1 MALQPISQSGFIRGM
16 NASTSHTLQPK
27 GSVARLSNMLLTHRG
42 SLVTCHGSELVFSPL
57 GTNQFFSIGA
67 YQPTVSSVYVTGLG
81 QTTGRQGVAP
91 VIGGSSAIY
100 AGVGGVVAVRVNPT
114 SGVFGSYGTTTYTT
128 GGNHNITVVG
138 TLVNITSF
146 ADSSFN
152 GNFIILTIPATNQF
166 TVTQIGPNAS
176 STGGSVSTGLL
187 NPATTYFYKVVA
199 VDKPIDTAELLS
211 IGLITAGTTLPSNE
225 IALTPGG
232 ANNQTKITIAN
243 APLSAAGFL
252 LYRSTSSGTEKLVSG
267 YVPNTNPGGLVTLW
281 DLGNALPFPN
291 IAPPVS
297 NTTSP
302 TTFYSMTGTGTGNTY
317 SAANAIADLPAAS
330 FFSVQPYPGQ
340 YDGTY
345 LFSGVNIIWTPF
357 GGVQG
362 TIMPISYMIQFL
374 DKQILILGNGYPP
387 MQFDGTKL
395 TALTGGSGTAPPG
408 AAAGIVYAGSLWV
421 GNTAPYDLP
430 DGINGP
436 SALRMSNSNNPN
448 SWTDVNSAFLG
459 HGDGT
464 QITGMAVFTIA
475 ESGIIPTGSLVV
487 FKDFTTYQ
495 ITGVFGAA
503 NFTIQQAQTD
513 MGCIAPRTIQFV
525 PGFGIVRLTHLGWA
539 VFDGVRDRLLSE
551 ELRPFIFLDQ
561 SQQTLDGNSLN
572 TDINPLNWAFAY
584 RCWACQTVAP
594 AMYVATYPTLDNF
607 NNIFGHMS
615 TAFVFDLT
623 LRAWTTLNWFNGIGD
638 LVNAMIMLRPGD
650 SLPVTLFADN
660 FGHIQRWQAG
670 DENWAAHSG
679 SIPVQWSVRTAE
691 VIGKSPTDRFMIR
704 RLLVRGTNNAIV
716 PTNFILP
723 TVLPVLDRVSQLP
736 AVTALMR
743 TYTNPGLGGPGQE
756 FQLDVGMQPLRVAT
770 SAACI
775 ITGSGRVELDSFD
788 WMVVPRP
795 TGRPITIS

>member
-1 MALQPISQSGFIRGM
+1 MAIQPISQSGFIRGM

-42 SLVTCHGSELVFSPL
+42 SLVTCHGSADVFSPS
-57 GTNQFFSIGA
+57 GITNQFFSIGS
-67 YQPTVSSVYVTGLG
+67 YQPSTSAIYVTGLG

-100 AGVGGVVAVRVNPT
+100 AGVGGVTAVRINPT
-114 SGVFGSYGTTTYTT
+114 SGVGGSYGTTTYTT
-128 GGNHNITVVG
+128 GGVHSLTVVG
-138 TLVNITSF
+138 TLVNITGF
-146 ADSSFN
+146 ADTTFN
-152 GNFIILTIPATNQF
+152 GNFIILTIPSTTTF

-176 STGGSVSTGLL
+176 STGGSVSPGSLL
-187 NPATTYFYKVVA
+187 PASTYFYKVVA
-199 VDKPIDTAELLS
+199 VDKPIDTPELMS

-225 IALTPGG
+225 ISLTPGG
-232 ANNQTKITIAN
+232 SNNQTLITIAN

-252 LYRSTSSGTEKLVSG
+252 LYRSTTTGTEKLVSG
-267 YVPNTNPGGLVTLW
+267 FVPNTNPGGLVTLW
-281 DLGNALPFPN
+281 DLGYTLPFPS
-291 IAPPVS
+291 IAPPTS
-297 NTTSP
+297 NTTTT
-302 TTFYSMTGTGTGNTY
+302 TTFYSMTGTGT
-317 SAANAIADLPAAS
+317 ANSYGTGQAIADLPATAFHS
-330 FFSVQPYPGQ
+330 IQPYPGQ
-340 YDGTY
+340 YDGDYFFT
-345 LFSGVNIIWTPF
+345 GVNIIWTPY

-362 TIMPISYMIQFL
+362 TIMPISYMIQLL

-395 TALTGGSGTAPPG
+395 TPLTGGSGTAPSG

-448 SWTDVNSAFLG
+448 SWTNVNSAFLG
-459 HGDGT
+459 RGDGSE
-464 QITGMAVFTIA
+464 ITGMAVFTIA

-487 FKDFTTYQ
+487 FKDFSTYQ
-495 ITGVFGAA
+495 ITGVFGAT

-551 ELRPFIFLDQ
+551 ELRPFIFFDQ

-572 TDINPLNWAFAY
+572 TDINPLDWGYAY

-594 AMYVATYPTLDNF
+594 ATYVATYPTINNF
-607 NNIFGHMS
+607 GGIGNMN
-615 TAFVFDLT
+615 TAFNFDLT
-623 LRAWTTLNWFNGIGD
+623 LRAWTTISWFNGVGD
-638 LVNAMIMLRPGD
+638 LVNAMIMLRPEG
-650 SLPVTLFADN
+650 SLPVTLLADN
-660 FGHIQRWQAG
+660 FGNIQRWQAG

-679 SIPVQWSVRTAE
+679 SLPVQWSVRTAE
-691 VIGKSPTDRFMIR
+691 VIGKSPTDRFMLR

-716 PTNFILP
+716 PTNFTLP

-736 AVTALMR
+736 PVTALMR
-743 TYTNPGLGGPGQE
+743 TYPNPGLGGPGQE
-756 FQLDVGMQPLRVAT
+756 FQLDVGMRPLRVAT

-788 WMVVPRP
+788 WMIVPRP